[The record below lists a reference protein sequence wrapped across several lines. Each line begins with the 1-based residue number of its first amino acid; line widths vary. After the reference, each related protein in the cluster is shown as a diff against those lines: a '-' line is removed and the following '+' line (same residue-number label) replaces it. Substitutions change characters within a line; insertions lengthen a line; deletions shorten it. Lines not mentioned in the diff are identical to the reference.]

1 MELLILLVPLSFAAL
16 VEVVSEVNARRAQE
30 REREVLLLARR
41 RAFELCRDVLDRP
54 TVDSKSA
61 SATWYATRCL
71 VETIDRALANP
82 QP

>member
-1 MELLILLVPLSFAAL
+1 MEILILVVGLLWAAFVQLS
-16 VEVVSEVNARRAQE
+16 SEWSEKRAQE

>member
-1 MELLILLVPLSFAAL
+1 VELLILVVPLLWAAAVQISGEL
-16 VEVVSEVNARRAQE
+16 ADKRAQE
-30 REREVLLLARR
+30 REQEVLLLARR
-41 RAFELCRDVLDRP
+41 RAFEMCRDVLDRP

-71 VETIDRALANP
+71 VESIDHALANP